1 MTNVQTIT
9 EARDNTSND
18 KLSIAE
24 RRSLK
29 DRANDHDNAADSDG
43 LPATE
48 TITNPKVREGTKETS
63 DFLYDCQIRL
73 IFGVTS
79 DARR

>member
-29 DRANDHDNAADSDG
+29 DRANDHDNAAEDNR
-43 LPATE
+43 LPASEAVTDPE
-48 TITNPKVREGTKETS
+48 VGEGAHETS
-63 DFLYDCQIRL
+63 DFLRSMRRNEN
-73 IFGVTS
+73 FEKWN
-79 DARR
+79 ART